1 MIYGI
6 FSAIIFS
13 ALDEKKRN
21 DMREVKMTL
30 RDISNGPDWIMW
42 AAFLIL
48 AVISIVLLSGRGA
61 NLIAGYNTAS
71 KEEKSKYDEKKL
83 CKVTGIG
90 MSLITILVLISG
102 IGMDTLPAYFA
113 YVILAVVL
121 IDCVVMIILM
131 NTICKKENE

>member
-1 MIYGI
+1 
-6 FSAIIFS
+6 
-13 ALDEKKRN
+13 
-21 DMREVKMTL
+21 MTL